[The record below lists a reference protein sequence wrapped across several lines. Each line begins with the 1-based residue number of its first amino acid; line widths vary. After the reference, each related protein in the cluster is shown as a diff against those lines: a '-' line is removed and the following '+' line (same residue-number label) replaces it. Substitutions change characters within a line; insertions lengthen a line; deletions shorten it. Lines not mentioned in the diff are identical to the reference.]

1 MPKTEQDGGQK
12 DSAQQNSSQADIT
25 PKLALATPE
34 EAAAFVEKVKAAG
47 FDFVRFELADM
58 AGMSR
63 GKTVPINHIADYLR
77 TGLNLYGGTVALDSY
92 SIPIRNS
99 GYAEEMNYQDGVM
112 AADYDTLSPVP
123 WLEKTGRVLCDMMWY
138 DGRPQLAAPRLLLKK
153 MLALAG
159 SLGYVVKMGHEYE
172 FYVVDGATR
181 MPIYG
186 GQPIFATARTH
197 QFPAIDSLIRVLQ
210 AQGIDIITYNVEH
223 GPGQVE
229 INYGPLNGVA
239 ASDRAF
245 VFKGT
250 VKEYLKK
257 HGLLATFMTKP
268 YKGIS
273 GSCAH
278 FHLSLLDKYSDSNVF
293 LDNNQENGLS
303 ATFRSFIQGVLDHA
317 PATMAVW
324 SPTPN
329 CYRRIRPHTYAP
341 SNISWGIQDR
351 TASVRVKASRDQS
364 THMELRVPSA
374 LSNPYLVAAVTIA
387 AGLLGVGQ
395 KRELLPAGS
404 GPKEDDSRYA
414 KLPTEIDV
422 ALDAFEADAALRE
435 VLGEEFVR
443 AYIAVKRQEAAR
455 LRDEIPAA
463 EIAEYFEL
471 Y

>member
-1 MPKTEQDGGQK
+1 MAR
-12 DSAQQNSSQADIT
+12 SQQGT
-25 PKLALATPE
+25 PLA
-34 EAAAFVEKVKAAG
+34 
-47 FDFVRFELADM
+47 
-58 AGMSR
+58 
-63 GKTVPINHIADYLR
+63 
-77 TGLNLYGGTVALDSY
+77 
-92 SIPIRNS
+92 
-99 GYAEEMNYQDGVM
+99 
-112 AADYDTLSPVP
+112 
-123 WLEKTGRVLCDMMWY
+123 
-138 DGRPQLAAPRLLLKK
+138 
-153 MLALAG
+153 
-159 SLGYVVKMGHEYE
+159 
-172 FYVVDGATR
+172 
-181 MPIYG
+181 
-186 GQPIFATARTH
+186 GQPIFATSRTH

-210 AQGIDIITYNVEH
+210 AQGVDIITYNVEH

-229 INYGPLNGVA
+229 INYGPLDGVA

-250 VKEYLKK
+250 VKEYLPK

-278 FHLSLLDKYSDSNVF
+278 FHISLIDKYADSNVF

-303 ATFRSFIQGVLDHA
+303 SIFRSFIQGVLDHA
-317 PATMAVW
+317 PAAMAVW

-364 THMELRVPSA
+364 THMEVRVPSA

-387 AGLLGVGQ
+387 AGLLGVTQG
-395 KRELLPAGS
+395 RELMPAGS

-414 KLPTEIDV
+414 KLPTEIDT
-422 ALDAFEADAALRE
+422 ALDALEADGALRE
-435 VLGEEFVR
+435 TLGEEFVKVYL
-443 AYIAVKRQEAAR
+443 AMKRHETAR